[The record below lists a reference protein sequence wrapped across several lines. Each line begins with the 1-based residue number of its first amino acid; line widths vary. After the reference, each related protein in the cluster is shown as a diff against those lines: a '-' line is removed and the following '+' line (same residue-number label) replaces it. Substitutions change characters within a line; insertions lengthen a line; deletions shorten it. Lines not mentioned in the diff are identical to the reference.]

1 MSNFVKNI
9 LIEQEHNHSTCIYP
23 SFNSTNLKI
32 KNISQ
37 ATSKD
42 AGQVYYR

>member
-1 MSNFVKNI
+1 M
-9 LIEQEHNHSTCIYP
+9 EQEHNHSTCIYITP